1 MTYKTNLKGKKLKY
15 NLYIKRQCTRRSCIG
30 KMQDN
35 PLDVEMEGNPIEETQ
50 DAEICTV
57 CREAMMGGELEL
69 PCDHKFHPN
78 CIHE

>member
-35 PLDVEMEGNPIEETQ
+35 PLDVEMEGNPVEETQ
-50 DAEICTV
+50 DA
-57 CREAMMGGELEL
+57 
-69 PCDHKFHPN
+69 
-78 CIHE
+78 